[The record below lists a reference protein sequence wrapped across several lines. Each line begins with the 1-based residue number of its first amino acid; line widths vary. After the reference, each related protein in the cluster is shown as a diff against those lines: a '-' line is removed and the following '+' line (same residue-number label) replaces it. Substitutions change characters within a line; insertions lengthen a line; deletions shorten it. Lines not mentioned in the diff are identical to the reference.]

1 MSNRKGLLMETI
13 IIIILI
19 FQALNIGMAAMNI
32 IEINSLKKEIK
43 LQHKSI
49 QFDLKI
55 NKNLIEEG
63 KQ

>member
-19 FQALNIGMAAMNI
+19 FQALNIGMVAMNI
-32 IEINSLKKEIK
+32 IKISSLRKEIQ

>member
-19 FQALNIGMAAMNI
+19 FQALNIGTAAMNI
-32 IEINSLKKEIK
+32 IEINSLRKEIQ
-43 LQHKSI
+43 LQHESI
-49 QFDLKI
+49 HFDLKI